1 MAISLNDHES
11 RIKALEN
18 NSYIKSLKV
27 LTFDTISKKFTIPET
42 NWDFC
47 LISAVT
53 ARYDERTPTLMLK
66 RDEDSYFI
74 YGLDYNNYMEFRY
87 TSSLNEL
94 YFMSSTWNM
103 SKIIMFALKL
113 YYNFSYN
120 IYRLDNS
127 ISFHFFKCLIKI
139 RN

>member
-113 YYNFSYN
+113 
-120 IYRLDNS
+120 
-127 ISFHFFKCLIKI
+127 
-139 RN
+139 

>member
-27 LTFDTISKKFTIPET
+27 LTFDTDSKKFTIPET

-53 ARYDERTPTLMLK
+53 TRYDERTPTLMLK
-66 RDEDSYFI
+66 RDEDIYFI

-94 YFMSSTWNM
+94 HFMSSTWHM

-120 IYRLDNS
+120 IYRLANS